1 MRLEEGPVT
10 PKSVDQSQTQA
21 DADGKRRSAAYINTM
36 PDMRG
41 KGAMSSG
48 RHARR
53 SSLSQKRDN
62 AEAIMGREP
71 PHDSLPA
78 VETRH

>member
-1 MRLEEGPVT
+1 
-10 PKSVDQSQTQA
+10 VDHPQTQA
-21 DADGKRRSAAYINTM
+21 DADGKRRIAAYINTM
-36 PDMRG
+36 PEMRG
-41 KGAMSSG
+41 KGAVSSG
-48 RHARR
+48 RHAGR

-62 AEAIMGREP
+62 PGAIMDREP